1 MNVANH
7 KQKMGLILIE
17 TERVILMDVLIYCAK
32 QLLMEKRLDMRLV

>member
-7 KQKMGLILIE
+7 KQKMGLIMTE
-17 TERVILMDVLIYCAK
+17 TKKVILMDVLICCVK